1 MIRRG
6 YARQAGAGG
15 TDANGMTAADRE
27 AARNYRTRTLGGGLI
42 ARNYQR
48 DVADIS
54 NSAPVPAAPAAGKA
68 K

>member
-1 MIRRG
+1 MTRRG

-15 TDANGMTAADRE
+15 ADANGMTAADRE

-42 ARNYQR
+42 SRNYQR

-54 NSAPVPAAPAAGKA
+54 NAAPERAATAAGKS